1 MIFKFHVIDKYLCIK
16 VIIIIYNK
24 AIIPYFDEK
33 SEMKWFL

>member
-24 AIIPYFDEK
+24 AIPYFDEK